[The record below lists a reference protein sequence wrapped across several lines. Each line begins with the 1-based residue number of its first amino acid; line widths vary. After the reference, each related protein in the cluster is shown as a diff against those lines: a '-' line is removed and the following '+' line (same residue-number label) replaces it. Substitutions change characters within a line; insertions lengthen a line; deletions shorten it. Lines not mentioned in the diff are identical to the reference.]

1 MQIYWNKRKRLHKKR
16 VQLPQDWF
24 GTPIWPPLHCF
35 WTQIW
40 LPCRPCENTLLED
53 DLSVD
58 TMCCLFYLF
67 LFTLSSVDCSAFFS
81 LSSSN
86 RHFWISSTKAS
97 PNWPTARVFSSALV
111 IKPDRNLFLS
121 SSRAILLILSRNDLW
136 ATRSSSRFLTLDCV
150 EFKTWG
156 KQQSHEVYFLLALVS
171 THSC

>member
-1 MQIYWNKRKRLHKKR
+1 MW
-16 VQLPQDWF
+16 LPFHCF
-24 GTPIWPPLHCF
+24 GT
-35 WTQIW
+35 QMW
-40 LPCRPCENTLLED
+40 LPRRHVKTLYRR
-53 DLSVD
+53 
-58 TMCCLFYLF
+58 TCLWTLCVVCFILF
-67 LFTLSSVDCSAFFS
+67 LFYTLSSVDCSAFFS

-156 KQQSHEVYFLLALVS
+156 KQQSHEVYFYWRLYLHTAVKGAVWWNLVNLS
-171 THSC
+171 KFKQW

>member
-1 MQIYWNKRKRLHKKR
+1 MTCLRTLC
-16 VQLPQDWF
+16 VV
-24 GTPIWPPLHCF
+24 CF
-35 WTQIW
+35 I
-40 LPCRPCENTLLED
+40 LL
-53 DLSVD
+53 
-58 TMCCLFYLF
+58 LFY
-67 LFTLSSVDCSAFFS
+67 TLSSVDCSAFFS

-86 RHFWISSTKAS
+86 RHFWISSTNAS

-136 ATRSSSRFLTLDCV
+136 VTRSSSRFLTLDCV

-171 THSC
+171 THSCYTAKELYDEIYQNLNSGNSNQTSENLKKKKKTNLHKRPPLYNMKRYC